1 MNRLQEDLLDDSLTE
16 MELEAVTAVF
26 RQFET
31 GLREASIN
39 ARDLL
44 SALKCLGLNT
54 MEQEIMDLINSAGS
68 KDGLIYFPEF
78 SQIVLSR
85 YREESQQEFNKI
97 IFKVFPS
104 LIIFVTAENLRYS
117 VGRTRCRLSSELK
130 SIKWTRGF
138 SPKKTSATS

>member
-1 MNRLQEDLLDDSLTE
+1 MNSLQGQEDVLQDNLTK

-44 SALKCLGLNT
+44 AALKCLGLNT
-54 MEQEIMDLINSAGS
+54 MEQEILDLSNSAGS
-68 KDGLIYFPEF
+68 RDGLIYFPEF
-78 SQIVLSR
+78 SQIVLNR

-97 IFKVFPS
+97 IFKV
-104 LIIFVTAENLRYS
+104 
-117 VGRTRCRLSSELK
+117 
-130 SIKWTRGF
+130 
-138 SPKKTSATS
+138 SPC

>member
-1 MNRLQEDLLDDSLTE
+1 MNRVQEDVLEDGLTE
-16 MELEAVTAVF
+16 MELAAVTAVF

-31 GLREASIN
+31 GVREASIN
-39 ARDLL
+39 AQDLL

-54 MEQEIMDLINSAGS
+54 MEQEILDLINSAGS

-97 IFKVFPS
+97 IFKVSPRYLRKGFIHFISGFLWDRFPANTIPS
-104 LIIFVTAENLRYS
+104 
-117 VGRTRCRLSSELK
+117 
-130 SIKWTRGF
+130 
-138 SPKKTSATS
+138 

>member
-1 MNRLQEDLLDDSLTE
+1 MEDSLTE

-78 SQIVLSR
+78 SQIVLRR

-97 IFKVFPS
+97 IFKVFPTI
-104 LIIFVTAENLRYS
+104 LVIDKLQLQLPLR
-117 VGRTRCRLSSELK
+117 V
-130 SIKWTRGF
+130 SIGVCPLHPPPPTTTLTFHSCF
-138 SPKKTSATS
+138 SAHCSQI